1 MMSTS
6 SLRAQFSV
14 HVDAAIKFLMRLMGL
29 AAHSGMPPQAEQPPP
44 APVAGSPAQRSHW
57 VDRVRLSAPR

>member
-1 MMSTS
+1 MSTR
-6 SLRAQFSV
+6 SLRAEFTV
-14 HVDAAIKFLMRLMGL
+14 HVADGIEFLMRLVGL
-29 AAHSGMPPQAEQPPP
+29 AAHSGMPQQAEQPLP

>member
-1 MMSTS
+1 MSTS
-6 SLRAQFSV
+6 SLRAKFSL
-14 HVDAAIKFLMRLMGL
+14 HVGAAIKFLMRLVGL
-29 AAHSGMPPQAEQPPP
+29 AAHSGMPQQAEQQPP

>member
-1 MMSTS
+1 MSTS
-6 SLRAQFSV
+6 SLRAEFTV
-14 HVDAAIKFLMRLMGL
+14 HVDAAIEFLMRLVGL
-29 AAHSGMPPQAEQPPP
+29 AAHSGMPQQAEQPPP